1 MPARNIKKALNTPL
15 PGIDHNRTDVYCT
28 VSNSADREY
37 GPNEGWRPAR
47 SERQYKRYNRRQERR
62 LAGRGYT
69 SSRSLYRPEEEYE
82 GEGEGEGPTLMIQEI
97 A

>member
-1 MPARNIKKALNTPL
+1 MKKALNTPL

-47 SERQYKRYNRRQERR
+47 SERQYKRYNRRQERSR
-62 LAGRGYT
+62 RGYT
-69 SSRSLYRPEEEYE
+69 SSRSLYRPEEDEYE
-82 GEGEGEGPTLMIQEI
+82 GEIESGGPMLVIQEI